1 MDLILGHNQF
11 IGISHISEERSR
23 EREKRFSDV
32 KNIYNVVEKAVDLG
46 YKEMIIETHPHMLKF
61 LEYYKNNRTFD
72 TVFYLQVPY
81 VQGYIQKMNEK
92 GISGLVTEIIQR
104 NSFKT
109 VFNMALKNIIH
120 LAKKDYLSIA
130 TSVLQL
136 EVAPFTDVEI
146 KAILLHNIVTDLSLS
161 LQTADVFTKYISYI
175 ENELKLKPGFI
186 TLNFQLFKNSFEKW
200 GIKPPLVMTPINPV
214 GYDMNPSK
222 QVVEAAVKKYKGEVI
237 AMNILG
243 GGAFSVNE
251 AYSYLKS
258 FGNIKSCVV
267 GTSSEKHLR
276 ELREVFSMTENCYGT
291 TDNGAD

>member
-1 MDLILGHNQF
+1 MNLILGHNQF
-11 IGISHISEERSR
+11 IGISHISEERGR

-32 KNIYNVVEKAVDLG
+32 KNIYSVVEKAVDLG
-46 YKEMIIETHPHMLKF
+46 YKEMIIETHPRMLKF

-92 GISGLVTEIIQR
+92 GIPGLITEIIQR

-109 VFNMALKNIIH
+109 VFNMALKNMIH

-136 EVAPFTDVEI
+136 EVAPFMDVKI
-146 KAILLHNIVTDLSLS
+146 KAILLHNILTDLSLS
-161 LQTADVFTKYISYI
+161 LQTADVFTKYISYV
-175 ENELKLKPGFI
+175 ENELRLKPGFI

-200 GIKPPLVMTPINPV
+200 GIKPPLVMTPINPA

-258 FGNIKSCVV
+258 FDNIKSCAV
-267 GTSSEKHLR
+267 GASSEKHLR
-276 ELREVFSMTENCYGT
+276 ELKEVFL
-291 TDNGAD
+291 